1 MGAAA
6 SVDKQTSSS
15 LFTDLVDD
23 HVVTESEAK
32 ELLPALTDQ
41 SLADLWDGE
50 F

>member
-15 LFTDLVDD
+15 LFTDLQDD
-23 HVVTESEAK
+23 HVVTEYEAK
-32 ELLPALTDQ
+32 ELLPTLTDQ
-41 SLADLWDGE
+41 SVADLWDGE